1 MVGVLLGAALVVG
14 GLSQLSSE
22 PNSITQFHAECIDRE
37 VVIFNFD
44 MESAQSHV
52 FRCRFLEAV
61 CRMIRVV
68 ALPGKPI
75 ILHCR
80 MICPIRPA
88 IILRLRG
95 SPSAKI
101 ANIVQEKS

>member
-1 MVGVLLGAALVVG
+1 MHR
-14 GLSQLSSE
+14 SK
-22 PNSITQFHAECIDRE
+22 I
-37 VVIFNFD
+37 VIFHFD
-44 MESAQSHV
+44 MKSVQRVV

-75 ILHCR
+75 ILHFR
-80 MICPIRPA
+80 VILQIRPA

-95 SPSAKI
+95 I
-101 ANIVQEKS
+101 LLMLCVVQDWAMVRAAVVGGLYPNVSHAVLLL